1 MSYDIQGN
9 TGQIRTKH
17 DTEQVELLLSVYLKE
32 IAQCARESELLLW
45 DNHSLCR
52 VVLFELFDALSS
64 RHPSVN
70 HELVLRN
77 KAHRIAVWDSF
88 PQAAARR
95 ELAGAVEMLL
105 AAVAAD
111 DAHLKGIRGSG
122 CYFGDL
128 YGLGGH

>member
-1 MSYDIQGN
+1 MCDHLRYVGRVCVFVDKKTPHQR
-9 TGQIRTKH
+9 RTDHSKH
-17 DTEQVELLLSVYLKE
+17 AADERAGWHFFSGDFALF
-32 IAQCARESELLLW
+32 
-45 DNHSLCR
+45 
-52 VVLFELFDALSS
+52 FELFDALSS

-77 KAHRIAVWDSF
+77 KAHRIAMWDSF

-128 YGLGGH
+128 YSLGGH